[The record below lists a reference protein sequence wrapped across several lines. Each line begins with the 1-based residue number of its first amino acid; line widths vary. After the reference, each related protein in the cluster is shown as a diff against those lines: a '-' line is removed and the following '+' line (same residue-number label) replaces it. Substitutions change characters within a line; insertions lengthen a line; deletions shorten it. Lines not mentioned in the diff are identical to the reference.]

1 MNKSKKII
9 IYLIL
14 ILFSLSGH
22 VYSSENKIILKVN
35 NEIITTVDI
44 LNEIKYLSLLNNEF
58 EKLSKNKKIEIAKNS
73 LIREKIK
80 LIEISKFSKEI
91 ELKDE
96 IFNNI
101 IKDYFV
107 NIKINNLNNLE
118 IFLKKNNLKIDF
130 VKKKLSIDVFWKRLI
145 YEKFSKNVKIDKVKI
160 EENLKKKEKQKEYLL
175 SEIIFTINSNEK
187 LDQKTDLIYKKIQNS
202 SFSKA
207 AFDYS
212 ISDTAQ
218 NGGKLS
224 WIKEDI
230 LSEKIKN
237 ELKLIKIGQYTKP
250 IVIPGGFLILK
261 VNETREIKKSIDLQ
275 KEIKIITR
283 KITNEQL
290 NQFANIYL
298 NKLKKNVQLN
308 EI

>member
-1 MNKSKKII
+1 MNNFKKYI
-9 IYLIL
+9 IYLTFIL
-14 ILFSLSGH
+14 IYTSSH

-35 NEIITTVDI
+35 NEIITTIDI
-44 LNEIKYLSLLNNEF
+44 LNEIKYLSIINNEF
-58 EKLSKNKKIEIAKNS
+58 EKLDKNKKIEIAKNS

-80 LIEISKFSKEI
+80 FIEISKFSKEI
-91 ELKDE
+91 KLKDE

-101 IKDYFV
+101 ITDYFADV
-107 NIKINNLNNLE
+107 KIKNSNDLE
-118 IFLKKNNLKIDF
+118 IFLKKKNININF
-130 VKKKLSIDVFWKRLI
+130 VKKKLSIDIFWKRLI

-175 SEIIFTINSNEK
+175 SEIIFAVNSDEK
-187 LDQKTDLIYKKIQNS
+187 LDQKIDLINKKIQNS

-212 ISDTAQ
+212 ISDTAK

-237 ELKLIKIGQYTKP
+237 ELKSIKVDQHTKP

-261 VNETREIKKSIDLQ
+261 INEIREIKKNIDLQ
-275 KEIKIITR
+275 KEIKNIIG

-290 NQFANIYL
+290 NQFSNIYL
-298 NKLKKNVQLN
+298 NKLKKNVKLN

>member
-145 YEKFSKNVKIDKVKI
+145 YEKFSKNVKINKVKI
-160 EENLKKKEKQKEYLL
+160 EENLKKKKKQKEYLL